1 MFESKWVVQGLNA
14 HASDY
19 IFVLIIQLLKNYC
32 FLKADEAAIEE
43 PKTHTEQ
50 KKCSTLYDKM
60 TEMPGDG
67 SIADLLC
74 DKKAVKATLV
84 DVIRNPSVSNL
95 DRET

>member
-1 MFESKWVVQGLNA
+1 ML
-14 HASDY
+14 
-19 IFVLIIQLLKNYC
+19 IFHILIKYC
-32 FLKADEAAIEE
+32 FQKADEAAIEE
-43 PKTHTEQ
+43 MNTHTQQ

-60 TEMPGDG
+60 IEMPGYG

-84 DVIRNPSVSNL
+84 DVIHNPSVSNL

>member
-19 IFVLIIQLLKNYC
+19 IFVLIFHLLINYC
-32 FLKADEAAIEE
+32 FQKADEAAIEE
-43 PKTHTEQ
+43 TNTHTEQ

-60 TEMPGDG
+60 TEMPGYG